1 MKNLTM
7 MVEFFCTQ
15 EAKLCN
21 DGSYVSRNSGNNC
34 QFDPC
39 PDIEHP
45 IDLPNP
51 DDQNPGKG
59 LQVSPERF
67 YPFRVAVAYYQGQNQ
82 RPIKQKNVPQ
92 QNN

>member
-1 MKNLTM
+1 M

-51 DDQNPGKG
+51 DDQNPGESATPKN
-59 LQVSPERF
+59 SFFDKIASWFKRF
-67 YPFRVAVAYYQGQNQ
+67 FS
-82 RPIKQKNVPQ
+82 
-92 QNN
+92 